1 MHLKKHLRRRKSLI
15 GQFVFCSFVLFAL
28 FMFFVLLVL
37 FVLLLG
43 CVFVLFVLFMR
54 VKSFH
59 KKNKKV
65 QNCPDDLIYIT
76 TKKKSSYY

>member
-1 MHLKKHLRRRKSLI
+1 MANL
-15 GQFVFCSFVLFAL
+15 CFVLFAL
-28 FMFFVLLVL
+28 FVLFMLFVLLVL

-59 KKNKKV
+59 KKNKEV

-76 TKKKSSYY
+76 TKKKSFYY